1 MGQDKTC
8 AVTLT
13 ATGQGATSTNIFPYI
28 CRCARRHAAVPQ
40 PFCITSAQGLTLED
54 IRHVWILLTQAAVDA
69 YCTTVN
75 QETKRMLME
84 VAARL
89 SGHSPEVI
97 KAV

>member
-1 MGQDKTC
+1 
-8 AVTLT
+8 
-13 ATGQGATSTNIFPYI
+13 
-28 CRCARRHAAVPQ
+28 
-40 PFCITSAQGLTLED
+40 LTLED
-54 IRHVWILLTQAAVDA
+54 IRHVWILLTQEAVRA